1 MVEGELRLQRFLESH
16 RLGGDDMHQRATL
29 LAGKDAAVDACR
41 QLLPAQDHAGARAA
55 QGLVRGGRDHMR
67 VRHRRRMHLAR
78 HQPGEVGHVD
88 NQVRAHLVR
97 DGAHAR
103 EVELARVGAAA
114 AHNHLRLLALGG
126 RFQFVVIHGLGVAA
140 HLVADHAVELAGEV
154 ELVAVG
160 QVAAVRQ
167 VQAQDGVAGIHQRHV
182 GRGVGLRAGVRLHV
196 GVFRPED
203 LLGAVARQVLHH
215 VGELASAVVALAR
228 IALGVLVGEDG
239 GGRLQH
245 RAADKVLRGNHLQ
258 PLVLA
263 HDLMLDLAGNFRVGR
278 SKACTQIN
286 WHYPI
291 LCHVLPATA
300 HAEWQVVIDL

>member
-1 MVEGELRLQRFLESH
+1 
-16 RLGGDDMHQRATL
+16 
-29 LAGKDAAVDACR
+29 
-41 QLLPAQDHAGARAA
+41 
-55 QGLVRGGRDHMR
+55 MR

-114 AHNHLRLLALGG
+114 AHDHLRLLAQGG
-126 RFQFVVIHGLGVAA
+126 RFQLVVIHGLSVAA

-154 ELVAVG
+154 ELVAVS

-167 VQAQDGVAGIHQRHV
+167 VQAQEGVAGIHQRHIR
-182 GRGVGLRAGVRLHV
+182 RGVGLRAGVRLHV
-196 GVFRPED
+196 GVFGPKD

-215 VGELASAVVALAR
+215 VGELASAVVALAG

-239 GGRLQH
+239 AGRLQH
-245 RAADKVLRGNHLQ
+245 RAADKVLRGDHLQ

-286 WHYPI
+286 WHIYMLTHGSSRPASTPAHCRAGNPFFHRVQ
-291 LCHVLPATA
+291 LTLRQLPVLAPRVGGLRYTKVFCRPG
-300 HAEWQVVIDL
+300 VVSCGKQRPSHLKMRHRHL